1 MIQSLLTANYIVLST
16 LLMAVLNLLT
26 PFSSRKD
33 SKIRSFLLII
43 VSVFFLI
50 NVLIIDGLFLKGI
63 RASISLFVFGNY
75 SIALH
80 LEALGLIFLNLLGVL
95 WICSLM
101 YTTKYLKLHNIEH
114 SSRFLFFM
122 NLSVLWGIFI
132 SLSSNLFT
140 MFIFYEIL
148 TLSTAPLI
156 GHKWEDKE
164 RKGLYRYLKILMI
177 SSMALFLPAIMIIYA
192 KIGHGNFIYQGFI
205 QDSFSKNQ
213 TIILLIMF
221 IFGISK
227 AALYPL
233 HQWLP
238 AAMVATYP
246 VSALLHA
253 VVVVKAGLFCI
264 YKILVCVFGLKYL
277 HSIFGDHNYLIFL
290 PIFTIIYSS
299 IKALRVDNIKTILAY
314 STINQLSIALLS
326 SFMFTPKAIAAAI
339 LHMVSHSF
347 SKICLFYAAGIYY
360 SLKSTAR
367 ISDLVGISRQ
377 KPKTSFIFLIASLSL
392 IGLPPFGGFI
402 SKFYIMLAA
411 AEQDNILIMIVVA
424 LSSILTALYMIK
436 ILIFIYR
443 PDVLNRLSVLPLY
456 DRQWFKSNK
465 LHSKYNKD
473 RETEVGQNHV
483 PIAKL
488 TLGRGIESKLPLL
501 MLISLSICLSGVIF
515 FFLVHRFIN
524 MFLVYIG

>member
-1 MIQSLLTANYIVLST
+1 MIKYLITPNFIVLST
-16 LLMAVLNLLT
+16 ILIAVLNLLT
-26 PFSSRKD
+26 PFISKKD
-33 SKIRSFLLII
+33 SGIRNFLLII
-43 VSVFFLI
+43 VSVFFFI
-50 NVLIIDGLFLKGI
+50 NILVIDGLFLKGI
-63 RASISLFVFGNY
+63 RTSISLFAFGNY
-75 SIALH
+75 SVAFH
-80 LEALGLIFLNLLGVL
+80 LETLGLIFLNLLGVL

-101 YTTKYLKLHNIEH
+101 YTTKYLKLHNIGH

-122 NLSVLWGIFI
+122 NLSVLSGVFI
-132 SLSSNLFT
+132 SLAANLFT
-140 MFIFYEIL
+140 MFLFYEIL

-156 GHKWEDKE
+156 GHNGGDKE
-164 RKGLYRYLKILMI
+164 RKGLYRYLKILMV
-177 SSMALFLPAIMIIYA
+177 SSIVLFLPAILIIYA

-213 TIILLIMF
+213 TIILLVMF
-221 IFGISK
+221 VFGISK

-238 AAMVATYP
+238 AAMIAAYP

-277 HSIFGDHNYLIFL
+277 QAIFVDINWPILL
-290 PIFTIIYSS
+290 PIFTIFYSS
-299 IKALRVDNIKTILAY
+299 IKALRADNIKTILAY

-326 SFMFTPKAIAAAI
+326 AFMFTPKAIAAAV

-360 SLKSTAR
+360 SLKSTAK
-367 ISDLVGISRQ
+367 ISDLIGISRE

-411 AEQDNILIMIVVA
+411 AEQDNILVMIVVA
-424 LSSILTALYMIK
+424 SSSVLTALYIVK

-443 PDVLNRLSVLPLY
+443 PDALTRLSIAPLY
-456 DRQWFKSNK
+456 DRQAVKNNK
-465 LHSKYNKD
+465 LFSKPSLNREALEEQGQTATARLLSARRFENKM
-473 RETEVGQNHV
+473 
-483 PIAKL
+483 
-488 TLGRGIESKLPLL
+488 PLL